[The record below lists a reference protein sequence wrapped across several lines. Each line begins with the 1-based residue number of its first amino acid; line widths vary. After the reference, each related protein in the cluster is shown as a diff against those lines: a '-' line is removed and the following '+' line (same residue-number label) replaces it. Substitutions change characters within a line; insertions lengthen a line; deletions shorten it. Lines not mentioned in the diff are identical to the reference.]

1 MNLAQGN
8 TRSLP
13 DGFLHI
19 QNFTVTKHAG
29 VAGVVYTLILDQDQ
43 RDLVGQLLVERA
55 SQKTLESIY
64 AGEPKEFYHCKH
76 GTVRFRKEFLKENF
90 REVVHAFTKITRQPV
105 IQDFA
110 DKLIA
115 ERESLVY

>member
-19 QNFTVTKHAG
+19 QNFTVTKHSGMAG
-29 VAGVVYTLILDQDQ
+29 AVFTHILDDHQKS
-43 RDLVGQLLVERA
+43 LVEGLLIERA
-55 SQKTLESIY
+55 ITASLVD
-64 AGEPKEFYHCKH
+64 GEDRHHFKH
-76 GTVRFRKEFLKENF
+76 GVWRFRKEFLKNNF
-90 REVVHAFTKITRQPV
+90 KEVVHATTKITRQPV
-105 IQDFA
+105 IEIFKE
-110 DKLIA
+110 KLIA